1 MYQNGQ
7 QMYGMP
13 NMGGQPMYG
22 GFPQQNQNGF
32 AYGARPAPHATQPV
46 TPDLQKMLHQNN
58 DELDIRISNV
68 DKIRNW
74 CTHKEYGTGRMAL
87 VPTGNK
93 DEEGNAEV
101 TCRVCGAT
109 FYLINDIVAKSKK
122 VSEDCINIIQTAK
135 AQFMDAPEDFI
146 KSYSQLIS
154 MLGLLPKI
162 AAKASKN
169 FGLYENY
176 TGNIYQSNPGVNAF
190 QAFNSI
196 VSGYPMNYPQQAP
209 MGYGMPQAGFGMPQ
223 APMGY
228 GMPQHGYGMPPQGYP
243 QQAPMNNGAIPMG
256 GQVMPQAPQID
267 ANGNVI
273 PNYGMPNA
281 PTTMNGMPMQPNFN
295 PLVNQPTVNPAPAP
309 TGPAQP
315 QVTTTPVT
323 APAGDPQQTKT
334 MTV

>member
-22 GFPQQNQNGF
+22 GFPQQNGGF
-32 AYGARPAPHATQPV
+32 AYGARPAPHVTQPV

-74 CTHKEYGTGRMAL
+74 CTHKEYGNGRMAL

-93 DEEGNAEV
+93 DEEGNMEV
-101 TCRVCGAT
+101 TCRICGAT
-109 FYLINDIVAKSKK
+109 FYLINDIVKKSKT
-122 VSEDCINIIQTAK
+122 VSQDCINIIQTAK

-146 KSYSQLIS
+146 KSYSQMLS
-154 MLGLLPKI
+154 MLSMLPKI
-162 AAKASKN
+162 AEKASKN
-169 FGLYENY
+169 FGLYETF
-176 TGNIYQSNPGVNAF
+176 TGNVYQSNPGVNAF
-190 QAFNSI
+190 QAFNNI
-196 VSGYPMNYPQQAP
+196 VSGYPMNYPQAP
-209 MGYGMPQAGFGMPQ
+209 MGYGMPQPGYPQ
-223 APMGY
+223 PGYQPQPGAPMGY
-228 GMPQHGYGMPPQGYP
+228 GMPQPGYP
-243 QQAPMNNGAIPMG
+243 QQPMNGAIPMG

-273 PNYGMPNA
+273 PGYGMPNG
-281 PTTMNGMPMQPNFN
+281 PTTMGGAPMQPNFN
-295 PLVNQPTVNPAPAP
+295 PLVNQPVANPAPVP